1 MQSIE
6 TNLYTACDYL
16 ESAVTSIENLRD
28 KYECL
33 VNSATDLCNS
43 WDIPVNNITKR
54 KVFSKTNFL
63 STPC

>member
-6 TNLYTACDYL
+6 TNLHITCEYL
-16 ESAVTSIENLRD
+16 QSAITSIENLRD

-43 WDIPVNNITKR
+43 WGIPVNNITKR
-54 KVFSKTNFL
+54 KVFSKTFFW
-63 STPC
+63 